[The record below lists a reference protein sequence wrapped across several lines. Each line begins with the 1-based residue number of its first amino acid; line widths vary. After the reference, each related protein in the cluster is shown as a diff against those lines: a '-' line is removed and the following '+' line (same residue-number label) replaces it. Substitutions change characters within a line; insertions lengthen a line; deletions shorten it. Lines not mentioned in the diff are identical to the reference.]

1 MGVTE
6 ATLGAL
12 DVHVTTRPGP
22 MLLPLAS
29 ASVAVSTRPSFLWIA
44 GGFDGEMA
52 TEATGACVEWAL
64 GHPDVHT
71 VQATTFPWHRASL
84 GVIRKLGMV
93 QVGVRQHDI
102 LGDLLVFERRR

>member
-52 TEATGACVEWAL
+52 TEATGALPL
-64 GHPDVHT
+64 GGGGAGGLATVTVASPDFP
-71 VQATTFPWHRASL
+71 ATFAET
-84 GVIRKLGMV
+84 
-93 QVGVRQHDI
+93 
-102 LGDLLVFERRR
+102 